1 MDTTVLL
8 VDDEDPVRLL
18 VRTMLELDGYA
29 VLEAG
34 NGAEAQE
41 VADRHG
47 GGIDLLVTDIM
58 MPGINGFELAQRLVA
73 PRPARTP
80 VLLKWLPVTPARQSR
95 RSLVGLRLRRLRSER
110 RVPSRR
116 INTPHFEL

>member
-1 MDTTVLL
+1 MVAIAGPGGRGRVMAATVLL

-29 VLEAG
+29 VLEASD
-34 NGAEAQE
+34 GAEAQD

-58 MPGINGFELAQRLVA
+58 MPGINGYELAQRLVA
-73 PRPARTP
+73 RRPEMK
-80 VLLKWLPVTPARQSR
+80 VLFIS
-95 RSLVGLRLRRLRSER
+95 GL
-110 RVPSRR
+110 
-116 INTPHFEL
+116 